1 LIAGLMSAAWLPVFV
16 HLYHHAELVKP
27 HLPPTIFASQVLRP
41 TIGILLYIVAAALGW
56 FVHPLLAVAVFI
68 FVVGYYAWTSQ
79 GIHSR
84 H

>member
-1 LIAGLMSAAWLPVFV
+1 
-16 HLYHHAELVKP
+16 VKP